1 MSIRTI
7 GPNMIRNS
15 SPTQIHSMAYI
26 VTHAKTDQASY
37 DRRVDQIRLIAA
49 SVALAVPAAVFALNA
64 FISFR
69 ERGFIELLDV
79 PAALAFAIL
88 SILVGRG
95 YRLALYAAVAL
106 VAVYLVTAL
115 AGGVIPF
122 VAYWIATLVLV
133 LLALPVIGGARARSA
148 A

>member
-1 MSIRTI
+1 M
-7 GPNMIRNS
+7 
-15 SPTQIHSMAYI
+15 
-26 VTHAKTDQASY
+26 
-37 DRRVDQIRLIAA
+37 DQIRLIAA
-49 SVALAVPAAVFALNA
+49 SVALAAPAAVFALNA

-79 PAALAFAIL
+79 PAALAFAVL

-95 YRLALYAAVAL
+95 YPPALYAAIAL

-115 AGGVIPF
+115 AGGVLAF

-133 LLALPVIGGARARSA
+133 LLALPFIRAARARSA
-148 A
+148 V